1 MNILFVK
8 TLHVEIR
15 ILVPTQQVYQLFK
28 KVFFN
33 HIHLEHYI
41 AFIICNLF
49 EGLQAWINM
58 KPYTHQLYNPIAVPY
73 TVGVTRKNNVFD
85 QKTSAFHLKP
95 GHHIAI
101 NVFPKLVSS
110 SNEFNGL
117 DLGTRQCKLR
127 YETTGF
133 SFLNQ
138 YTRKGCE
145 LECAAKRASS
155 FCRLM

>member
-1 MNILFVK
+1 
-8 TLHVEIR
+8 
-15 ILVPTQQVYQLFK
+15 
-28 KVFFN
+28 
-33 HIHLEHYI
+33 
-41 AFIICNLF
+41 
-49 EGLQAWINM
+49 M

-117 DLGTRQCKLR
+117 DLGQS
-127 YETTGF
+127 YEPYVHWCVQI
-133 SFLNQ
+133 SIA
-138 YTRKGCE
+138 R
-145 LECAAKRASS
+145 
-155 FCRLM
+155 